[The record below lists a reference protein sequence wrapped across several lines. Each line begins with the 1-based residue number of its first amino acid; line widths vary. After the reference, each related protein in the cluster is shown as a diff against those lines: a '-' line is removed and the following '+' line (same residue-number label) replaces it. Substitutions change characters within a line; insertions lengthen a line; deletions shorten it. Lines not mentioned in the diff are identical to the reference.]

1 MGRMARRVSF
11 TLLGVLLGVL
21 EFAEGVVRV
30 KGHHVGK
37 ILALVLW
44 LLVMPGL
51 AQADRV
57 RGQLLYVPVYSE
69 VPYGDKR
76 FTLNLTATLSVRNI
90 DQKTP
95 ITLRRVDYFSSTG
108 ALARSYLRQTSA
120 LKPMSSTEF
129 IVRESDRSG
138 GISASFLVEWESEA
152 SALPPFVEVVMVN
165 STYNQGIA
173 FNSPARVI
181 EERP

>member
-1 MGRMARRVSF
+1 MW
-11 TLLGVLLGVL
+11 
-21 EFAEGVVRV
+21 V
-30 KGHHVGK
+30 KCHHVGK
-37 ILALVLW
+37 GLALVLW
-44 LLVMPGL
+44 LLVMSGL
-51 AQADRV
+51 AQADRA

-76 FTLNLTATLSVRNI
+76 FTLNLTATLSVRNL
-90 DQKTP
+90 DQKTS
-95 ITLRRVDYFSSTG
+95 ITLRRVEYFSSAG
-108 ALARSYLRQTSA
+108 SLVRSYLKQA
-120 LKPMSSTEF
+120 AVLKPMASTEF

-152 SALPPFVEVVMVN
+152 SALPPFVEAVMVN

>member
-1 MGRMARRVSF
+1 MW
-11 TLLGVLLGVL
+11 
-21 EFAEGVVRV
+21 V
-30 KGHHVGK
+30 KCHHVGK
-37 ILALVLW
+37 GLALVLW

-51 AQADRV
+51 AQADRA

-76 FTLNLTATLSVRNI
+76 FTLNLTATLSVRNL
-90 DQKTP
+90 DQKTS
-95 ITLRRVDYFSSTG
+95 ITLRRVEYFSSAG
-108 ALARSYLRQTSA
+108 SLVRSYLKQA
-120 LKPMSSTEF
+120 AVLKPMASTEF

-138 GISASFLVEWESEA
+138 GISASFLVEWETEA
-152 SALPPFVEVVMVN
+152 SALPPFVEAVMVN

-181 EERP
+181 EKRP

>member
-1 MGRMARRVSF
+1 MW
-11 TLLGVLLGVL
+11 
-21 EFAEGVVRV
+21 V
-30 KGHHVGK
+30 KGHRVRRG
-37 ILALVLW
+37 LALVLW

-51 AQADRV
+51 AQADRA

-76 FTLNLTATLSVRNI
+76 FTLNLTATLSVRNL

-95 ITLRRVDYFSSTG
+95 ITLRRVDYFSSAG
-108 ALARSYLRQTSA
+108 SLVRSYLKQA
-120 LKPMSSTEF
+120 AILKPMASTEF

-152 SALPPFVEVVMVN
+152 SALPPFVEAVMVN

-181 EERP
+181 EVKP